1 MMMIHINQSSCNV
14 PRAHLWPHILLYTVT
29 MYSVLAWFAP
39 SGASAGLTLSLSFSL
54 LVRALVE
61 A

>member
-1 MMMIHINQSSCNV
+1 MSLGLIYG
-14 PRAHLWPHILLYTVT
+14 RTFYYTVT